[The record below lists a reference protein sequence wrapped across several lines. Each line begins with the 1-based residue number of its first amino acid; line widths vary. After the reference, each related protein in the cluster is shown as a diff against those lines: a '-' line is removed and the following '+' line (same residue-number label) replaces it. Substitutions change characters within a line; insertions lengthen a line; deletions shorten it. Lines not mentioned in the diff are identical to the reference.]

1 MMNRRLAFLGLLI
14 LGLSGLGAQNLPQAP
29 SFLGKPFGAVLEA
42 KGSPQGLGREPGFLD
57 TQAVSRFFAS
67 CFDYYLSCDD
77 RYLFN
82 SGILLDLASKLSS
95 QPLRDGFSILAYPG
109 ESFWVD
115 GEGRVAAVQYSLPAQ
130 PLPPAFGSMA
140 SMDETVARLGPS
152 LGRVEDYRRFA
163 PPPGLPGS
171 GDILVLF
178 EGGKATRVV
187 LLSPSFPIPESWD
200 WGQYPPSAPEGRP

>member
-1 MMNRRLAFLGLLI
+1 MMNRRLAFLGFLI

-29 SFLGKPFGAVLEA
+29 SFLGKPFGAILGA
-42 KGSPQGLGREPGFLD
+42 KGNPTGLGREPGFLD
-57 TQAVSRFFAS
+57 TKAVNRFFAS
-67 CFDYYLSCDD
+67 WFDYYLSCDD

-82 SGILLDLASKLSS
+82 SDILLDLASKLSS
-95 QPLRDGFSILAYPG
+95 HPLRDGFSILAYPD
-109 ESFWVD
+109 ESFWID
-115 GEGRVAAVQYSLPAQ
+115 GEGRVAAIQYSPPAQ
-130 PLPPAFGSMA
+130 VLPPALGRMA
-140 SMDETVARLGPS
+140 SMDDAVTSLGPS

-163 PPPGLPGS
+163 PPPGLPAS

-200 WGQYPPSAPEGRP
+200 WGQYAPSAPEGRP